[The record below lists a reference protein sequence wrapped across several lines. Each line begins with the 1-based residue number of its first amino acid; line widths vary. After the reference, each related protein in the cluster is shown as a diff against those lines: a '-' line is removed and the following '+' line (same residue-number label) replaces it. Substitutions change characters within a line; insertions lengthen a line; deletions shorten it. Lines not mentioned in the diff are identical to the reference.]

1 MLDQLACVGRQLVE
15 AADADRE
22 LAHGPRIGQ
31 RHRDDRH
38 GPHHAARGGLGH
50 DADPDITLDQA
61 AHRIEA
67 AQLHAQPQRLADAR
81 GLVRQEALERACAV
95 ETDEVVVQHVREG
108 NLRTFRERMI
118 AGDDQHEPVL
128 AKGIGFERARVDGGG
143 DDAEIGHPF
152 GDEPDDLVA
161 QPFLEVDADIGVRGQ
176 ERAQRLGQEFG
187 QGIGVG
193 EHPDLAGEAAGIGAE
208 VLAQPLGLAQ
218 DRARMLQQGAAG
230 LGRGHALT
238 SAHQQRRAQCLLH
251 VADSGGGRGQREMR
265 ALRPAGDAA
274 GLDHVT
280 KQAQIDEVETHV
292 RPRGHLAVVGPIC
305 LRI

>member
-1 MLDQLACVGRQLVE
+1 
-15 AADADRE
+15 
-22 LAHGPRIGQ
+22 
-31 RHRDDRH
+31 
-38 GPHHAARGGLGH
+38 
-50 DADPDITLDQA
+50 
-61 AHRIEA
+61 
-67 AQLHAQPQRLADAR
+67 
-81 GLVRQEALERACAV
+81 
-95 ETDEVVVQHVREG
+95 
-108 NLRTFRERMI
+108 MI
-118 AGDDQHEPVL
+118 ACDHQHEPIL
-128 AKGIGFERARVDGGG
+128 AKGIGFQRACIDGGG
-143 DDAEIGHPF
+143 DDAEICNTF
-152 GDEPDDLVA
+152 GKEPHDLVA
-161 QPFLEVDADIGVRGQ
+161 QPFLEIDADIGMCRQ
-176 ERAQRLGQEFG
+176 ERAQGLGQELG

-193 EHPDLAGEAAGIGAE
+193 EHPDLAGEAARIGAE
-208 VLAQPLGLAQ
+208 ILAQPLGLAQ